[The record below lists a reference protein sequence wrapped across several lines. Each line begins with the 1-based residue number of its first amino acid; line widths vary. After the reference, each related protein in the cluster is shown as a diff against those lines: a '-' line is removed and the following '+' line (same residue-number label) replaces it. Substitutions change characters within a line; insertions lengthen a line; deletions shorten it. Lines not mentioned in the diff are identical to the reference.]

1 MGDILDVIV
10 IGAGSAGLGVSYFL
24 SQQGLAHRVLD
35 GGRIAETW
43 RTQRWDSF
51 LLNSPTIRSLLPGDT
66 YEGTDPWG
74 AMTCQDFVSY
84 LENYAERHHLPVS
97 TRTRVTELVA
107 DQGMFRVTTSDDVLL
122 ARNVV
127 IATGDQNRPVRP
139 PMSADLPSTIAQ
151 VDCPAYRSADSLAP
165 GAVLVVG
172 SGQSGAQITEDLVLA
187 GRKVYLATSRTG
199 RWVRHYRGGNML
211 HWLTLSGFM
220 DVTRAEVIR
229 LAGRVPTRALIG
241 ATHTISLQSLSA
253 QGVVLLGRFRGVEDG
268 CLIFGDELHEHL
280 RFGDEVSA
288 NTKRLVD
295 EYIERAGP
303 DAPPAEDD
311 PGETVE
317 PRLPHPPIRALDW
330 RASDLGTVIWC
341 TGFTGDFSWI
351 QLPGALDADGQ
362 PIHVDGVATVPGLY
376 FYGLDFASTRNSG
389 IVPGIAKEA
398 ALLVEALVERS
409 ASLTPIT

>member
-24 SQQGLAHRVLD
+24 SRQGLRHRVLD

-97 TRTRVTELVA
+97 IRTRVTELAA
-107 DQGMFRVTTSDDVLL
+107 DQGMFRVTTSDGVLL

-139 PMSADLPSTIAQ
+139 PMSADLPDAIAQ
-151 VDCPAYRSADSLAP
+151 VDCPAYRSADALAP

-187 GRKVYLATSRTG
+187 GRKVFLATSRTG
-199 RWVRHYRGGNML
+199 RWVRTYRG
-211 HWLTLSGFM
+211 S
-220 DVTRAEVIR
+220 
-229 LAGRVPTRALIG
+229 
-241 ATHTISLQSLSA
+241 
-253 QGVVLLGRFRGVEDG
+253 VLLH
-268 CLIFGDELHEHL
+268 C
-280 RFGDEVSA
+280 
-288 NTKRLVD
+288 
-295 EYIERAGP
+295 
-303 DAPPAEDD
+303 
-311 PGETVE
+311 
-317 PRLPHPPIRALDW
+317 
-330 RASDLGTVIWC
+330 
-341 TGFTGDFSWI
+341 
-351 QLPGALDADGQ
+351 
-362 PIHVDGVATVPGLY
+362 
-376 FYGLDFASTRNSG
+376 
-389 IVPGIAKEA
+389 
-398 ALLVEALVERS
+398 
-409 ASLTPIT
+409 